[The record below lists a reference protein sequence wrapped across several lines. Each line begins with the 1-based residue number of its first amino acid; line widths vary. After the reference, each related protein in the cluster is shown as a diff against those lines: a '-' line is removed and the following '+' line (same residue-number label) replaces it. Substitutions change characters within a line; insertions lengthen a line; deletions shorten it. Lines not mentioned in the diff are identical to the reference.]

1 MRWISRG
8 GYHAH
13 YFPCPYLGDLVE
25 LNEERERHIR
35 DEHSELLPS
44 RLHLVASTLA
54 DPDLVLRRETS
65 TGISFPFCRWYDEL
79 GNYVIVAVVRDHTPR
94 DWIVTAY
101 IAGRL
106 PKGETIWE
114 RN

>member
-1 MRWISRG
+1 MD
-8 GYHAH
+8 
-13 YFPCPYLGDLVE
+13 FFQCPYLGGLVE
-25 LNEERERHIR
+25 LNEEREQHILA
-35 DEHSELLPS
+35 EHSELLPG

-54 DPDLVLRRETS
+54 DPDLILRRENNS
-65 TGISFPFCRWYDEL
+65 GISYPFCRWNDDL
-79 GNYVIVAVVRDHTPR
+79 GNYVIVAVVRDPAPR

-106 PKGETIWE
+106 LKGETIWK